1 MNYEEKIEYAE
12 PVVIEKRLMQQLID
26 PGTDVRP
33 LDAKAAEKFL
43 AEYEVLRFENPL
55 ETQICKPFGGEKETE
70 CVTASAVKPS
80 KRLMRLST
88 TWTKLDRN
96 NGAPNT
102 SKTVS
107 LGRKLNPFSVFML
120 STKTFRGKTRS
131 MKRKW
136 II

>member
-55 ETQICKPFGGEKETE
+55 ETQICKPFGGEK
-70 CVTASAVKPS
+70 
-80 KRLMRLST
+80 
-88 TWTKLDRN
+88 
-96 NGAPNT
+96 
-102 SKTVS
+102 
-107 LGRKLNPFSVFML
+107 
-120 STKTFRGKTRS
+120 
-131 MKRKW
+131 
-136 II
+136 